1 VKQSEPVLAQAAEIM
16 PASPRLLFARAELYI
31 QQQRRIAEAHALLRR
46 YLQMPLTPDDP
57 PRREAER
64 LLAKTGG

>member
-46 YLQMPLTPDDP
+46 YLQMPLRP
-57 PRREAER
+57 E
-64 LLAKTGG
+64 G